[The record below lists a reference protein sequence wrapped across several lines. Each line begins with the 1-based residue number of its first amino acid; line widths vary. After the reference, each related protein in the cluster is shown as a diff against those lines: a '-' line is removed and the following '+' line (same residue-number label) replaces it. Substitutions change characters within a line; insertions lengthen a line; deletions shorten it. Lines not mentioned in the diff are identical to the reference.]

1 MTTDLRP
8 RLKMT
13 YEDLLYLP
21 EDGKRHEIIDGE
33 HYVTPAPAP
42 LHQRLVSRLDRT
54 LGVWI
59 DEQRLGELFVAPL
72 DVRFSEFDVVEPDLV
87 FLSRERRDRLGE
99 RFLEGPPDLVIEI
112 LSDSTR
118 RADEVT
124 KRHLYERYGVGEYW
138 IVDPLLESAKVYRLG
153 GDGRYVRVAEPS
165 VENGGAFESPLFP
178 GFSLPVARLFD

>member
-33 HYVTPAPAP
+33 HYVSASPAPKHQIAVAN
-42 LHQRLVSRLDRT
+42 LHLALGAHVKEHGLGLVM
-54 LGVWI
+54 
-59 DEQRLGELFVAPL
+59 VAPL
-72 DVRFSEFDVVEPDLV
+72 DVVLSDIDVVEPDLF
-87 FLSRERRDRLGE
+87 FLSHESLRHLGE
-99 RFLEGPPDLVIEI
+99 KFIGGPPDLAVEV
-112 LSDSTR
+112 LSESTR
-118 RADEVT
+118 RVDEVT

-138 IVDPLLESAKVYRLG
+138 IVDPLLESAKLYRLG
-153 GDGRYVRVAEPS
+153 DDGRYARAAEPA

>member
-33 HYVTPAPAP
+33 HYVSASPAP
-42 LHQRLVSRLDRT
+42 LHQRLVTRLIRT
-54 LGVWI
+54 LGAWI
-59 DEQRLGELFVAPL
+59 EEQRLGELFVAPL
-72 DVRFSEFDVVEPDLV
+72 DVRMSEFDVVEPDL
-87 FLSRERRDRLGE
+87 FYLSRERFQLVGE
-99 RFLEGPPDLVIEI
+99 KYVTGPPDLAIEI
-112 LSDSTR
+112 LSESTR
-118 RADEVT
+118 RVDEVT
-124 KRHLYERYGVGEYW
+124 KRHLYERYGIAEYW
-138 IVDPLLESAKVYRLG
+138 VIDPLLESAKLYRLG
-153 GDGRYVRVAEPS
+153 DDGRYVRAAEPS